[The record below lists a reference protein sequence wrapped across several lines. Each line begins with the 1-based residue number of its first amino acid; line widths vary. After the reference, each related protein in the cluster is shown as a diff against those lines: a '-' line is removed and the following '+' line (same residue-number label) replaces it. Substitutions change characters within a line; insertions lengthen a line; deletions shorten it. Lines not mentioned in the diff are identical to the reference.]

1 MYMGETIQLQFKIIK
16 LTVIILV
23 ILSMISFFFLDYSMT
38 WIYGYVFGGL
48 IGILNFML
56 LAKTIE
62 KAMKMPPA
70 RAQVYV
76 STNYFIR
83 FSIMI
88 IVLFVSLKADYIN
101 TLATVIGLLLI
112 KFVILVTNLFNDKEY
127 YKRIFMR
134 KEEK

>member
-1 MYMGETIQLQFKIIK
+1 MGETIQLQFKIIK
-16 LTVIILV
+16 ICTAIL
-23 ILSMISFFFLDYSMT
+23 LSLSAIALVFFDDPLV
-38 WIYGYVFGGL
+38 WVYGYIFGGL

-70 RAQVYV
+70 RAQIYV
-76 STNYFIR
+76 SSNYFIR

-88 IVLFVSLKADYIN
+88 IVLIVSLKADYIN

-112 KFVILVTNLFNDKEY
+112 KLVILVTNILGDREY
-127 YKRIFMR
+127 YKRIFRR

>member
-1 MYMGETIQLQFKIIK
+1 MGETIQLQFKIIK
-16 LTVIILV
+16 LSTLILV
-23 ILSMISFFFLDYSMT
+23 FLSVISLFFFDNPMT
-38 WIYGYVFGGL
+38 WVYGYIFGGL

-88 IVLFVSLKADYIN
+88 IVLLVSLKADYIN
-101 TLATVIGLLLI
+101 TLATLIGLLLI
-112 KFVILVTNLFNDKEY
+112 KFVILVTNLFDDKEY
-127 YKRIFMR
+127 YKRILMR

>member
-1 MYMGETIQLQFKIIK
+1 MGETVQLQLKIIK
-16 LTVIILV
+16 LSSVILV
-23 ILSMISFFFLDYSMT
+23 LLSAISLFFFDNPST
-38 WIYGYVFGGL
+38 WIYGYIFGGA

-70 RAQVYV
+70 RAQMYA
-76 STNYFIR
+76 STNYFVR
-83 FSIMI
+83 FSIMAL
-88 IVLFVSLKADYIN
+88 VLIVSLKADYIH

-112 KFVILVTNLFNDKEY
+112 KFVILVTNLFSDKEY
-127 YKRIFMR
+127 YKRIFKR